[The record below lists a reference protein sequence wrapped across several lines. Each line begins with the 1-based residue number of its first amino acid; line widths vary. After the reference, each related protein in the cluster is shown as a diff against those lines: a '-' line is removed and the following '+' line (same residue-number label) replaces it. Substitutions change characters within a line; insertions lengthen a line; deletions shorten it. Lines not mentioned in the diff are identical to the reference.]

1 MDSTVV
7 GFLVILAVVGAIP
20 AWLTGNILK
29 RACQSEAGW
38 GTDWVPLGFLPYG
51 LSRFKHPKK
60 GAIVFGYLVFNLVS
74 WGAII
79 ALIWLFYTRK
89 R

>member
-1 MDSTVV
+1 MDPTLVA
-7 GFLVILAVVGAIP
+7 FLVILAVLGALP

-29 RACQSEAGW
+29 RRAKDDGAG

-51 LSRFKHPKK
+51 LTRFKHPKK
-60 GAIVFGYLVFNLVS
+60 GAIVWGYVFSNLVS
-74 WGAII
+74 WGAIV
-79 ALIWLFYTRK
+79 ALLILFWSRK

>member
-1 MDSTVV
+1 MDTTLVA
-7 GFLVILAVVGAIP
+7 FLAVLAVVGGIP

-29 RACQSEAGW
+29 RSSQAEAGG

-51 LSRFKHPKK
+51 LTRFKHPKK
-60 GAIVFGYLVFNLVS
+60 GAIVFGYVVFNLVS
-74 WGAII
+74 WAAII
-79 ALIWLFYTRK
+79 ALVWLFYTRK